1 MAETPEIRKEGCG
14 LVGAIL
20 QRGVLK
26 PRKTS
31 ESPIPRDSSKR
42 TPVKFLRFYASKRQ
56 RGSSDENDMAAAM
69 DSSIVA
75 KPPLK
80 LAEKAPRKPS
90 MDSTMFSTAQG
101 HRTGHSSK
109 SSMSFVNNSSMI
121 STSQVVNSEYT
132 RMLRREPTFTSSEF
146 SVTSHRKSN
155 VSSKGHLYRASTGSV
170 MLVGHLGNLKQKG
183 HNKSL
188 SDSANSR
195 TVQKGNLSGK
205 FAPAT
210 AAMGNI
216 LKKPTERNHT
226 SGSLNKLD
234 PEALKCLGNE
244 KYQEGKFEEA
254 LDLYN
259 QAIAIDPSKASFYS
273 NKSAALM
280 SLGNLIEAVFE
291 CQEAIRLDPSYHNAH
306 YRLARLFIRLGEA
319 GKAIDHFEKS
329 GRKASSKDISNAENL
344 ETHLNRCSGARRRK
358 DWETLLNH
366 SQAAIL
372 MGADSAPQIYAM
384 QAEALMELC
393 RDDEAYKVNDEGPDF
408 DIELHTRFLGSAE
421 TAKLLVVRSKIFMA
435 AGRFED
441 AVAAARHAA
450 RLDSSDDVKSLVKKV
465 DFVASTRIKGNRLFN
480 ASRYAEASLAYTS
493 ALEEVPYNSVLLCNR
508 AACRSKL
515 GQYEK
520 AVEDCTEA
528 LKVRPSYSKARL
540 RRADSNAKL
549 ERWEAALEDYETLM
563 HVVPGDEEVT
573 KGFQEARKQV
583 KKQHNYEVEKPRTS
597 SDLKSVISN
606 KPVGKI
612 LTAAEFYGSS
622 TSFKLSN
629 GIDFDTSSGANCAAA
644 TSTTE
649 FGRSVTTLR
658 EIFTH

>member
-31 ESPIPRDSSKR
+31 ESPIPQDSSKR
-42 TPVKFLRFYASKRQ
+42 APKRFLRFYGSNRQ
-56 RGSSDENDMAAAM
+56 RGSSDENDMEAVM

-80 LAEKAPRKPS
+80 PPEKTQRKPS
-90 MDSTMFSTAQG
+90 MDSTMFSTTQG
-101 HRTGHSSK
+101 HRTGYSSK
-109 SSMSFVNNSSMI
+109 SSMSFFNNSSMI

-132 RMLRREPTFTSSEF
+132 RKLRREPSFTSSEF

-155 VSSKGHLYRASTGSV
+155 VSSKGHLYRASTSSV

-188 SDSANSR
+188 SDSVNSR
-195 TVQKGNLSGK
+195 TVQKGNLGGK
-205 FAPAT
+205 FAPAP

-216 LKKPTERNHT
+216 LKKPTGRDHA
-226 SGSLNKLD
+226 SGSLHMLD
-234 PEALKCLGNE
+234 PEVLKRLGNE
-244 KYQEGKFEEA
+244 KYKEGKFGEA

-259 QAIAIDPSKASFYS
+259 QAIAIDPTKASFYS

-291 CQEAIRLDPSYHNAH
+291 CQEAIRLDPLYHNAH
-306 YRLARLFIRLGEA
+306 YRLARLYIRLGEA
-319 GKAIDHFEKS
+319 EKAIDHFERS

-344 ETHLNRCSGARRRK
+344 ETHLNRCSGAWRRK
-358 DWETLLNH
+358 DWETLLNQ
-366 SQAAIL
+366 SRAAIAT
-372 MGADSAPQIYAM
+372 GADSAPQVYAM
-384 QAEALMELC
+384 QAEALMELH
-393 RDDEAYKVNDEGPDF
+393 RDDEAYKVNEEGPDF
-408 DIELHTRFLGSAE
+408 DIELYTKFLGSAE
-421 TAKLLVVRSKIFMA
+421 TAKLLVVRSKICMA

-450 RLDSSDDVKSLVKKV
+450 RLDSSNDLNSLVKKV

-480 ASRYAEASLAYTS
+480 ASRFAEASLAYTS
-493 ALEEVPYNSVLLCNR
+493 ALEVAPYNSLLLCNR

-515 GQYEK
+515 GQHEK

-528 LKVRPSYSKARL
+528 LKTRPSYNKARL
-540 RRADSNAKL
+540 RRADCNAKL

-583 KKQHNYEVEKPRTS
+583 KKQHNYEVKEPRTS

-606 KPVGKI
+606 KPVRKI

-622 TSFKLSN
+622 SSFKFSN
-629 GIDFDTSSGANCAAA
+629 GIDFDTSNGANCA
-644 TSTTE
+644 TTTTE

>member
-31 ESPIPRDSSKR
+31 ESPIPQDSSKR
-42 TPVKFLRFYASKRQ
+42 APKRFLRFYGSNRQ
-56 RGSSDENDMAAAM
+56 RGSSDENDMEAVM

-80 LAEKAPRKPS
+80 PPEKTPRKPS
-90 MDSTMFSTAQG
+90 MDSTMFSTTQG
-101 HRTGHSSK
+101 HRTGYSSK
-109 SSMSFVNNSSMI
+109 SSMSFFNNSSMI

-132 RMLRREPTFTSSEF
+132 RKLRREPSFTSSEF

-155 VSSKGHLYRASTGSV
+155 VSSKGHLYRASTSSV

-188 SDSANSR
+188 SDSVNSR
-195 TVQKGNLSGK
+195 TVQKGNLGGK
-205 FAPAT
+205 FAPAP

-216 LKKPTERNHT
+216 LKKPTGRDHA
-226 SGSLNKLD
+226 SGSLHMLD
-234 PEALKCLGNE
+234 PEVLKRLGNE
-244 KYQEGKFEEA
+244 KYKEGKFREA

-259 QAIAIDPSKASFYS
+259 QAIAIDPTKASFYS

-291 CQEAIRLDPSYHNAH
+291 CQEAIRLDPLYHNAH
-306 YRLARLFIRLGEA
+306 YRLARLYIRLGEA
-319 GKAIDHFEKS
+319 EKAIDHFERS

-344 ETHLNRCSGARRRK
+344 ETHLNRCSGAWRRK
-358 DWETLLNH
+358 DWETLLNQ
-366 SQAAIL
+366 SRAAIAT
-372 MGADSAPQIYAM
+372 GADSAPQVYAM
-384 QAEALMELC
+384 QAEALMELH
-393 RDDEAYKVNDEGPDF
+393 RDDEAYKVNEEGPDF
-408 DIELHTRFLGSAE
+408 DIELYTKFLGSAE
-421 TAKLLVVRSKIFMA
+421 TAKLLVVRSKICMA

-450 RLDSSDDVKSLVKKV
+450 QLDSSNDLNSLVKKV

-480 ASRYAEASLAYTS
+480 ASRFAEASLAYTS
-493 ALEEVPYNSVLLCNR
+493 ALEEAPYNSLLLCNR

-528 LKVRPSYSKARL
+528 LKTRPSYNKARL
-540 RRADSNAKL
+540 RRADCNAKL

-583 KKQHNYEVEKPRTS
+583 KKQHNYEVKEPRTS

-606 KPVGKI
+606 KPVRKI

-622 TSFKLSN
+622 SSFKFSN
-629 GIDFDTSSGANCAAA
+629 GIDFDTSNGANCA
-644 TSTTE
+644 TTTTE